1 MTIGERIKRRREEL
15 GISVDELASVLGVNR
30 ATIYR
35 YESNEIAKFPVD
47 ILESVA
53 KALKTTPVCLMSWD
67 SKDTDTPAE
76 SLEALELAKKIG
88 QMSPDNRRLVIDLI
102 NKLGTK

>member
-30 ATIYR
+30 ATVYR

-53 KALKTTPVCLMSWD
+53 KALRTTPVCLMGWEDENGKPNEESETAEFIKLFLQLP
-67 SKDTDTPAE
+67 KDKQVLVMNIVKGF
-76 SLEALELAKKIG
+76 LEE
-88 QMSPDNRRLVIDLI
+88 R
-102 NKLGTK
+102 

>member
-1 MTIGERIKRRREEL
+1 MTIGERIKSRREEL

-30 ATIYR
+30 ATVYR

-53 KALKTTPVCLMSWD
+53 KALRTTPVRLMGWEDESEP
-67 SKDTDTPAE
+67 TAE
-76 SLEALELAKKIG
+76 LLEGLELAKKIELM
-88 QMSPDNRRLVIDLI
+88 QPDDRKLVIDLI
-102 NKLGTK
+102 NKLSK

>member
-1 MTIGERIKRRREEL
+1 MTIGERIKKRREEL

-53 KALKTTPVCLMSWD
+53 KALRTTPVCLMGWEDESGNPND
-67 SKDTDTPAE
+67 ENETIEFIKLFSKLPKDKQTLVMNIIKGF
-76 SLEALELAKKIG
+76 LEEK
-88 QMSPDNRRLVIDLI
+88 
-102 NKLGTK
+102 

>member
-15 GISVDELASVLGVNR
+15 GISVDELAAVLGVNR

-53 KALKTTPVCLMSWD
+53 KALRTTPVCLMGWEDENGNPNEENETAEFIKLFSQLP
-67 SKDTDTPAE
+67 KDKQ
-76 SLEALELAKKIG
+76 ALVVNIIKGFLDEK
-88 QMSPDNRRLVIDLI
+88 
-102 NKLGTK
+102 

>member
-15 GISVDELASVLGVNR
+15 GISVDELALVLGVNR
-30 ATIYR
+30 ATVYR

-53 KALKTTPVCLMSWD
+53 KALRTTPVRLMCWEDENGNPNEKSETAEFIKLFSQL
-67 SKDTDTPAE
+67 SKDKQTLVVNIIKGF
-76 SLEALELAKKIG
+76 LEEK
-88 QMSPDNRRLVIDLI
+88 
-102 NKLGTK
+102 